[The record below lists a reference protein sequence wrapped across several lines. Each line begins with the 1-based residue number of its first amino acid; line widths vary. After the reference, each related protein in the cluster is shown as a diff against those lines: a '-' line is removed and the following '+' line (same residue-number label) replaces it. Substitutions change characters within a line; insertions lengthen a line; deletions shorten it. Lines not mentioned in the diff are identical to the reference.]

1 MKLSLTNDEL
11 VSLAD
16 GQLPVSVIGKAKAKL
31 KHPRP
36 ASGLKGWATAYV
48 VLDRVD
54 DDRQR
59 AALSALVRGLGVQ
72 GAPAL
77 TYAAQLAC
85 WEAGLLKDYQSPKK
99 ALKQREVEYIQRRVR
114 EEMAALNGVFPKAR
128 KPAPPR
134 KDGVVI
140 PLRRG

>member
-1 MKLSLTNDEL
+1 MSEQV
-11 VSLAD
+11 VS
-16 GQLPVSVIGKAKAKL
+16 K
-31 KHPRP
+31 PRP
-36 ASGLKGWATAYV
+36 RWKHVPPRSGLTGWLTAYA

-128 KPAPPR
+128 RKP
-134 KDGVVI
+134 
-140 PLRRG
+140 